1 MHSRMTFT
9 NATPLDDALH
19 ARRQERTTLDVL
31 IDHRAA
37 PSLPH
42 HPLVDFLHPR
52 QFLRAHR
59 RKKERKRK
67 REGSFS
73 TSRRITTCT
82 RAIPL
87 GIPDGRPIERVFTKE
102 KPDARTSRS
111 PRIFRVVD
119 REKGRAREWAGCLVD
134 GRTTGEDSSVRVRG
148 QGDQRPREGGQCRGP
163 RNGPITPPRRS
174 H

>member
-19 ARRQERTTLDVL
+19 ARRQERTTVDVL

-42 HPLVDFLHPR
+42 HPPVDFPHPR

-102 KPDARTSRS
+102 KPDARTESTSEDISRGRS
-111 PRIFRVVD
+111 GKGTRGRVGRMFGRRTYDRRGFFGSSSGAGRSAPKRGWTMPRS
-119 REKGRAREWAGCLVD
+119 A
-134 GRTTGEDSSVRVRG
+134 
-148 QGDQRPREGGQCRGP
+148 
-163 RNGPITPPRRS
+163 
-174 H
+174 